1 MSISKMITSNKGK
14 NLLPLGV
21 NSFRAAPNG
30 MGNTSNKGENLLPL
44 GFNSFRAVPNGMG
57 NTIAH
62 NVIPIEGV
70 QFSLR
75 ACVNA

>member
-1 MSISKMITSNKGK
+1 MAHSVSFKIVASNKGK
-14 NLLPLGV
+14 NLLPLRV
-21 NSFRAAPNG
+21 
-30 MGNTSNKGENLLPL
+30 
-44 GFNSFRAVPNGMG
+44 NSFRAVPNGMG

-62 NVIPIEGV
+62 NVILIEGV